1 MAESQRTM
9 LDRVVRERTALKPRM
24 KALSDKGDLS
34 RSEMAELDQLLDTFE
49 NLTSSER
56 SLRARLGV
64 GGDDGHVEGASRGEL
79 RDRALR
85 VLENEGHHL
94 APHQI
99 DHVDKLLR
107 SRNGDVDGAVI
118 AKRILL
124 SENDAYRSAF
134 MKGVTESSPIFSA
147 QEQAAVAEFRA
158 ANEGTGSAGG
168 FGIPVLID
176 PTIILTSGAADAP
189 LLQISRVVTI
199 TTDAWKGVS
208 SSGVV
213 WSYDAE
219 ASAVSDDTPTFAQP
233 QIPVYMARGFI
244 PYSIEVGQDYPG
256 FADEM
261 SMLLNQGFI
270 DLVAKQSMT
279 GSGTASPTGIFTA
292 LTNVTTNPAHVVV
305 TTTGALGAVDIRA
318 AWSSLPERYR
328 PRATWVMSPSVLS
341 KVSQFGNGLAI
352 SDYTV
357 NLLQDGSSVI
367 AGRPVVISDYAPAF
381 TGTSGSENFCCLG
394 DFSRYVF
401 VSRAG
406 MSVELI
412 PTIFDQATAR
422 PTGNRAWFSFAR
434 HGMGV
439 SDPNGFR
446 LLSNT

>member
-1 MAESQRTM
+1 MAETTRSM
-9 LDRVVRERTALKPRM
+9 LDRVVRERTALKPKM
-24 KALSDKGDLS
+24 KILSEKPGLS
-34 RSEMAELDQLLDTFE
+34 RSEEAELDQLLDTFE

-219 ASAVSDDTPTFAQP
+219 SSAVSDDTPTFAQP

-292 LTNVTTNPAHVVV
+292 LQNVTSNPSHVVV

-367 AGRPVVISDYAPAF
+367 AGRPVVISDYCPGF
-381 TGTSGSENFCCLG
+381 TGTTGAENYAVLG

-446 LLSNT
+446 LLSNS

>member
-1 MAESQRTM
+1 MAESQRNM

-24 KALSDKGDLS
+24 KALSDKGSLS
-34 RSEMAELDQLLDTFE
+34 RSEEAELDQLLDTFE

-64 GGDDGHVEGASRGEL
+64 GGDDGHVEGVSRGEL

-118 AKRILL
+118 ARRLLL
-124 SENDAYRSAF
+124 SERDAYRSAF
-134 MKGVTESSPIFSA
+134 MKGVTESSPIFTPE
-147 QEQAAVAEFRA
+147 EQAAVAEFRA

-219 ASAVSDDTPTFAQP
+219 SSAVSDDTPTFEQP
-233 QIPVYMARGFI
+233 TIPVYMARGFI

-292 LTNVTTNPAHVVV
+292 LQNVTTSPAHVVV

-367 AGRPVVISDYAPAF
+367 AGRPVVISDYAPSF
-381 TGTSGSENFCCLG
+381 TGTSGAENFCCLG

-439 SDPNGFR
+439 SDANGFR
-446 LLSNT
+446 LLANS